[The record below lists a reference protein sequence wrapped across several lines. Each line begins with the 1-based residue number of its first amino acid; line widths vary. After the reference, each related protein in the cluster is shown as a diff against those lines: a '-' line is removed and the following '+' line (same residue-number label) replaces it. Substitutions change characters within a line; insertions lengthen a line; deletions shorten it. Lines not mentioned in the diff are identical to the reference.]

1 MTIHLINQPNVI
13 LGTGRIIRYNKG
25 FIEIYDKDELLLGT
39 FNSRMVI
46 WIEPDYDLITR
57 F

>member
-25 FIEIYDKDELLLGT
+25 FIEIYNKDEQLLGT
-39 FNSRMVI
+39 FNSRLVI
-46 WIEPDYDLITR
+46 WIEPDYELISE